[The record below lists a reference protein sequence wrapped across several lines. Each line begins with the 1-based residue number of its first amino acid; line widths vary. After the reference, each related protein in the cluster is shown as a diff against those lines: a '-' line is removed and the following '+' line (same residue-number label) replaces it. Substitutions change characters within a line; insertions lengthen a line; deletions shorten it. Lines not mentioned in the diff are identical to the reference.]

1 MYSSECRL
9 ITENSRDKG
18 KHQEHGVGRSIL
30 KKKKEINTQ
39 IETKVID
46 VSEKENETSAAQQ
59 GDKLKRNI

>member
-1 MYSSECRL
+1 M
-9 ITENSRDKG
+9 
-18 KHQEHGVGRSIL
+18 

-46 VSEKENETSAAQQ
+46 VSKKENETSAAQE